1 MAFMGGLA
9 ALLGLG
15 LLDQTSPR
23 AVPDYAK
30 IAFEYGNDDAFVQRV
45 EAAMPRGAMIFQL
58 PVISFPEHL
67 SVNVMHDYDH
77 ARGYLHA
84 RHPCGG
90 AMAATDRTRRPC
102 PVEHDLDP
110 ARRPCARFSLHG
122 APPDGAGGSPAAR
135 LPRGE
140 LQSRSRRA
148 VSDRARA

>member
-84 RHPCGG
+84 RHLRWSYGGYGSDPPAVPC
-90 AMAATDRTRRPC
+90 RKR
-102 PVEHDLDP
+102 
-110 ARRPCARFSLHG
+110 
-122 APPDGAGGSPAAR
+122 
-135 LPRGE
+135 
-140 LQSRSRRA
+140 SRSRRA
-148 VSDRARA
+148 TMRSIFAARRPV